1 MTEVY
6 RALTVCL
13 LVFPARPDLFRYENL
28 LLRDSESRL
37 NHAFRMADER
47 LGIARLLDAEGEFG
61 YCTGLGGWGVG
72 VEGPEGGG
80 EEEERCLHVADERC

>member
-6 RALTVCL
+6 RALTVRL
-13 LVFPARPDLFRYENL
+13 LVFSARPDLFRYENL

-37 NHAFRMADER
+37 NHAFRVADER

-61 YCTGLGGWGVG
+61 HCIGLGGGGRRTW
-72 VEGPEGGG
+72 GGG
-80 EEEERCLHVADERC
+80 EEEEPCLRVADEQC